1 MPRILFLAI
10 TLAFVIPS
18 LFAEDKSAELGSAN
32 ALIREMNL
40 ARQNPALYAGYVE
53 ELRAHFNGKM
63 FVRGRMRVITKEGVA
78 AIDEAVRF
86 LRSVQP
92 LQPLTLSPGMC
103 RGAADHCA
111 DQAGGAMGHGNPSG
125 RMNRYGRW
133 SVLWGENLSY
143 GKTSARDIVLT
154 LIVDDGLSGRKHRKN
169 IFNPTFNYAGAASGP
184 HARYGTVCTTD
195 FAGGYAE
202 RGQVGE
208 PLFARNP

>member
-1 MPRILFLAI
+1 MPRVLSLLINLVFL
-10 TLAFVIPS
+10 TPT
-18 LFAEDKSAELGSAN
+18 LFAEDKPAEAGSAN
-32 ALIREMNL
+32 AIIREMNL
-40 ARQNPALYAGYVE
+40 ARQNPALYAGYVD

-63 FVRGRMRVITKEGVA
+63 FVRGRTRLITKEGLA

-111 DQAGGAMGHGNPSG
+111 DQAGGATGHGNPSG

-133 SVLWGENLSY
+133 SVLWGENISY

-154 LIVDDGLSGRKHRKN
+154 LIVDDGLPGRKHRKN
-169 IFNPTFNYAGAASGP
+169 IFNPTFNYAGAASGS

-202 RGQVGE
+202 RGQVAQ

>member
-1 MPRILFLAI
+1 MPRFLALAI
-10 TLAFVIPS
+10 TLAFVTPC
-18 LFAEDKSAELGSAN
+18 LFAEDKSAELALAN
-32 ALIREMNL
+32 AIIREMNL
-40 ARQNPALYAGYVE
+40 ARQNPALYAGYVD

-111 DQAGGAMGHGNPSG
+111 DQAGGATGHGNPSG

-133 SVLWGENLSY
+133 SVLWGENISY

-154 LIVDDGLSGRKHRKN
+154 LIVNDGLPGRKHRKN

-202 RGQVGE
+202 RDQVAE